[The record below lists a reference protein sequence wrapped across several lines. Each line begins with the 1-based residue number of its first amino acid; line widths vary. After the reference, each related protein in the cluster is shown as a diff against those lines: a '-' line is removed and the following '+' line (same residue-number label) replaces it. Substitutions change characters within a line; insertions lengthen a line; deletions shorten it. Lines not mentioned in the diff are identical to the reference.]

1 MQVINP
7 TCHLIDAKD
16 KTFDLD
22 LISKE
27 TTKYNNDVASIK
39 KQLIKCAIYQL
50 SLEFLMLHI
59 LDVNMFDD
67 TSSKHIMRNVLEV
80 QGNKNSRKC
89 HNIVH

>member
-27 TTKYNNDVASIK
+27 TTKYNNDAAASIK
-39 KQLIKCAIYQL
+39 KQLIKCAL
-50 SLEFLMLHI
+50 S
-59 LDVNMFDD
+59 
-67 TSSKHIMRNVLEV
+67 
-80 QGNKNSRKC
+80 
-89 HNIVH
+89 

>member
-27 TTKYNNDVASIK
+27 TTKYKNDAASIK
-39 KQLIKCAIYQL
+39 KTINKMRLKLIVIG
-50 SLEFLMLHI
+50 I
-59 LDVNMFDD
+59 LDVAHFRCQ
-67 TSSKHIMRNVLEV
+67 HVR
-80 QGNKNSRKC
+80 
-89 HNIVH
+89 